1 MPGHSQQE
9 MHMRTPRLARFV
21 TAMLALALTS
31 GVALA
36 QQPAQT
42 ASQFYMKYRAAFD
55 KAKTIE
61 EILPYMAKE
70 NKAQVQATPA
80 ADRAKMFEMVKM
92 MSKLTDVKI
101 VKEERS
107 ADGGATLTVTGT
119 DMDKN
124 QSTGKVTIV
133 KESDGWK
140 VGKESW

>member
-1 MPGHSQQE
+1 

-55 KAKTIE
+55 KAKTID

-70 NKAQVQATPA
+70 NRAQAEATPA
-80 ADRAKMFEMVKM
+80 AERAKMFEVVKM
-92 MSKLTDVKI
+92 MNKLTGVKI
-101 VKEERS
+101 LKEE
-107 ADGGATLTVTGT
+107 ATAGGATLTVEGV
-119 DMDKN
+119 DMDKHK
-124 QSTGKVTIV
+124 STGKVSIV
-133 KESDGWK
+133 KEAGDWK
-140 VGKESW
+140 IGKESWSTSAS